1 MRNVQEMCGGSKG
14 NVSVGK
20 NLQKIRWNYQLL
32 NSQTTSL
39 NRWISLNILSSHLT
53 LWFIQCHKNAIC
65 SKPSTLYDYVHPAV
79 DVVATFFAVV
89 IMTGLCWNVCSNA
102 CGTLFHQIASNV
114 WTRFSAKVMVLDW
127 LQTPNYCQID
137 FAGKMTLHFIGECI
151 IELKPML
158 PYIAYTHSPCD
169 SVALPER
176 SHAISRF
183 WLWITVS
190 ALASL

>member
-1 MRNVQEMCGGSKG
+1 MRNVQEMCGCSKG

-79 DVVATFFAVV
+79 DVVATFFLLLSLWRDYVEMCVQMHAAHYSTKSHLMFDPGFQLKLWFW
-89 IMTGLCWNVCSNA
+89 IDCKRQIIAKL
-102 CGTLFHQIASNV
+102 TLP
-114 WTRFSAKVMVLDW
+114 AKW
-127 LQTPNYCQID
+127 
-137 FAGKMTLHFIGECI
+137 H
-151 IELKPML
+151 
-158 PYIAYTHSPCD
+158 YILLAN
-169 SVALPER
+169 
-176 SHAISRF
+176 
-183 WLWITVS
+183 
-190 ALASL
+190 ASLS